1 MVKRLFGGLK
11 MTWPRLIVFAVIS
24 GICEFVPVLGPTVAS
39 LFGVMLTA
47 TDTPYLIIQTACFYL
62 IMTQIN
68 HNLIYPNVV
77 GKALDI
83 HPITTILGVVLGG
96 EILGTAGM
104 FLAVPCI
111 VVVKHII
118 LDIYRSEQELKDS
131 TKIK

>member
-1 MVKRLFGGLK
+1 MNK
-11 MTWPRLIVFAVIS
+11 IV
-24 GICEFVPVLGPTVAS
+24 
-39 LFGVMLTA
+39 
-47 TDTPYLIIQTACFYL
+47 
-62 IMTQIN
+62 MTQIN
-68 HNLIYPNVV
+68 HNLIYPNIV

-118 LDIYRSEQELKDS
+118 LDIYQSEQELKDS
-131 TKIK
+131 TKN